1 MKKKKITITEV
12 LTTISSVIVAIIT
25 VLEFVLKLI

>member
-1 MKKKKITITEV
+1 MDKKKTPITEV
-12 LTTISSVIVAIIT
+12 LTTISSVIVALIT